1 MAKKN
6 RPVEVAIDEESRD
19 GKDVLVIKVKEKE
32 VGVVTPTDDG
42 GFSAQLFEE
51 RPVRVKTQDE
61 AVEMLLQN
69 YNLHH

>member
-1 MAKKN
+1 MSKKN
-6 RPVEVAIDEESRD
+6 RPVEVAIDEDNRD

-42 GFSAQLFEE
+42 GFAAKLFDD
-51 RPVRVKTQDE
+51 RPIRVKTQNE
-61 AVEMLLQN
+61 AVELLLSN